1 MPDQVS
7 LRYQQEFS
15 MSSAA
20 GQQIV
25 RIGLISQTS
34 SADDATVKAVA
45 AAIDIQLKCHVG
57 PRWKVSG
64 TVEAFPFC
72 THPPAGVSPIFIVE
86 NTPNHVGG
94 LHTTTDGGLPWA
106 IVLVS
111 RDWHV
116 AASHEAIELLI
127 DPTGNRMQESSS
139 IQIAP
144 DGSVQDGTDRV
155 KYIVEACD
163 PLEDGSYTYPIN
175 GIAVSDF
182 YTPAYF
188 DAAVTPG
195 TEYSFNGALT
205 RPREVKP
212 NGYISWM
219 SSDGRLHQLRWFG
232 KPEIF
237 DLPDH
242 SAATTQD
249 GQPLSHRE
257 FIDQHTHTPRKREL
271 HPWLK

>member
-1 MPDQVS
+1 
-7 LRYQQEFS
+7 
-15 MSSAA
+15 MSSDP
-20 GQQIV
+20 V
-25 RIGLISQTS
+25 RIGLISQTA

-45 AAIDIQLKCHVG
+45 ASIGTQLKRDVAPIWG
-57 PRWKVSG
+57 VAA
-64 TVEAFPFC
+64 TVEAFPNG
-72 THPPAGVSPIFIVE
+72 THPPAGVSPIFIVD

-111 RDWHV
+111 RDWHL

-127 DPTGNRMQESSS
+127 DPTGNRMQDSLA

-144 DGSVQDGTDRV
+144 DGTVQDGTDRV
-155 KYIVEACD
+155 KYVVEACD
-163 PLEDGSYTYPIN
+163 PLEDGSYTYTIG

-188 DAAVTPG
+188 DDAITPG
-195 TEYSFNGALT
+195 TKYSFGGALT
-205 RPREVKP
+205 RPREIKP

-219 SSDGRLHQLRWFG
+219 SADGRLHQLRWFD

-242 SAATTQD
+242 SNATTLE

-257 FIDQHTHTPRKREL
+257 FIDRHTHTPRKKKV
-271 HPWLK
+271 HPWLA